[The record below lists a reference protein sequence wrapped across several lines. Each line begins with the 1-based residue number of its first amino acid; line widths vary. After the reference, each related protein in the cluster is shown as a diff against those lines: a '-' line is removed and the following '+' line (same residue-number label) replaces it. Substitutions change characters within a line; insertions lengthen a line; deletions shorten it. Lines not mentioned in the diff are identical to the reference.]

1 MPVPRVKRT
10 LQVLIAVVLVYVLI
24 CAGFLGLMLQTPDT
38 FAGVMRHVPW
48 PAFMVLPFK
57 PLWTF
62 ARRGHV
68 HVGDDAPDFAL
79 ETPDHKNRVQLS
91 SLRGQMPVVLV
102 FGSYT

>member
-1 MPVPRVKRT
+1 MCIRDR
-10 LQVLIAVVLVYVLI
+10 
-24 CAGFLGLMLQTPDT
+24 PDT

-48 PAFMVLPFK
+48 PAFVVLPFK

-62 ARRGHV
+62 ARRGSV
-68 HVGDDAPDFAL
+68 KIGEVAPDFAL
-79 ETPDHKNRVQLS
+79 ETTDHKSRVQLS